1 MFSNAN
7 SRFPFENRTN
17 GSKNTKIK
25 YEKETKRPVRQRT
38 WESKDYQK
46 KNEEIT
52 QVQKNAFK
60 EFMKPVKDLES
71 SGLVAVLGYLH
82 FNLHTLTKALH
93 WQVFMELADVA
104 KRENRIE
111 EARKML
117 QISVYLNP
125 YAHQAWLEYSKLE
138 EECGKMPQA
147 RKNLIIGIQFSPFC
161 EQLFIKFLKIEE
173 KTGDISTSRQILGS
187 LNNSNIEKN
196 WKILL
201 EGALMEAREGK
212 LDLARH
218 ILQNLIY
225 NCSSFGAIYFEAIKF
240 EEKWGKN
247 LQFALDLCEKG
258 LNRNQRYGPLWFCN
272 LRILEKLIQGGGNYT
287 ELRKRQESLLQEA
300 DQYLSKELLWKLYL
314 DYSIYLEKNNKFEE
328 SRKFLKESIYTAPDN
343 LRWKAWIS
351 ASRVELKAGFPERAL
366 KALKFAYLEV
376 PNKQKPLVLV
386 ELSQAYELMRDLS
399 KAREYMNEACEKSK
413 HDWKIYLEKINLE
426 MRFGHFKE
434 ALIVVKEA
442 VSKYFSTGRLWASLI
457 QILHTDSE
465 MIGLGQHFK
474 AFLLAIQ
481 EVPKSGEVWCEGARI
496 RLNPFS
502 RFFDLDKAEEYLNY
516 AIQFTPQYGDSFI
529 ELMRVYLLKGELE
542 KFSGLKRLCVNA
554 DPNYGTL
561 WFYCKV
567 NTLDGPREV
576 WKRAKELVM
585 NEILKTRNLYLS
597 PCGKERYVDRMWI
610 GLGENVWSFT
620 RNSALDF
627 NSKAKLIYGSE
638 SLII

>member
-1 MFSNAN
+1 MFLNSN

-17 GSKNTKIK
+17 GSKNSKIK
-25 YEKETKRPVRQRT
+25 YENEPKRPSRQRT
-38 WESKDYQK
+38 WESKDYTKKSEESIQIQK
-46 KNEEIT
+46 F
-52 QVQKNAFK
+52 AFK
-60 EFMKPVKDLES
+60 DFMKPVKELENI
-71 SGLVAVLGYLH
+71 GLAAVLSYLH
-82 FNLHTLTKALH
+82 NNLHTLPKSLH

-104 KRENRIE
+104 KRENRIS

-117 QISVYLNP
+117 KISVLLHP
-125 YAHQAWLEYSKLE
+125 FAHQAWLEYSKLE
-138 EECGKMPQA
+138 EECGKMMEA
-147 RKNLIIGIQFSPFC
+147 RKKLIVGIQFSPFC

-173 KTGDISTSRQILGS
+173 KTGDVSTSRQILGS
-187 LNNSNIEKN
+187 LCNTSIEKN

-201 EGALMEAREGK
+201 EGAMMEAREGK
-212 LDLARH
+212 VELARH

-225 NCSSFGAIYFEAIKF
+225 CCGTCGNIYMEAVKF
-240 EEKWGKN
+240 EEKWGNN

-258 LNRNQRYGPLWFCN
+258 LNRNQRYGPLWFCT
-272 LRILEKLIQGGGNYT
+272 LRILEKLIQAGGNYP
-287 ELRKRQESLLQEA
+287 ELRKRQESLLADA

-314 DYSIYLEKNNKFEE
+314 DFSVYLEKNNKFEA

-343 LRWKAWIS
+343 LRWKAWIT
-351 ASRVELKAGFPERAL
+351 ASRVELKAGYTDRAI
-366 KALKFAYLEV
+366 KALKFAHLEV

-386 ELSQAYELMRDLS
+386 ELSQAYELMKDLN

-413 HDWKIYLEKINLE
+413 YDWKIYLEKINLE
-426 MRFGHFKE
+426 MRFGYFSE
-434 ALIVVKEA
+434 ALAVAKEA

-457 QILHTDSE
+457 QILHTDTNS
-465 MIGLGQHFK
+465 IKSGQHFK

-502 RFFDLDKAEEYLNY
+502 NYFNLDKAEEYLNY

-529 ELMRVYLLKGELE
+529 ELMRVYMLKGELQ
-542 KFSGLKRLCVNA
+542 KFSSLKRLCVNA

-561 WFYCKV
+561 WFYCKA

-576 WKRAKELVM
+576 WKKAKELVF
-585 NEILKTRNLYLS
+585 NEILKTKCLYS
-597 PCGKERYVDRMWI
+597 NPNGKEKYIDRMWI

-620 RNSALDF
+620 RNSLLDF